1 MAKKV
6 LRKGGTFV
14 SVNMLTSERAEHLL
28 QIKQMAENEEI
39 KPFIDRKFPLNQM
52 EAAHTYVDTG
62 RKRGNVVITVA
73 ESDS

>member
-39 KPFIDRKFPLNQM
+39 KPFIK
-52 EAAHTYVDTG
+52 T
-62 RKRGNVVITVA
+62 
-73 ESDS
+73 S

>member
-73 ESDS
+73 ESGS